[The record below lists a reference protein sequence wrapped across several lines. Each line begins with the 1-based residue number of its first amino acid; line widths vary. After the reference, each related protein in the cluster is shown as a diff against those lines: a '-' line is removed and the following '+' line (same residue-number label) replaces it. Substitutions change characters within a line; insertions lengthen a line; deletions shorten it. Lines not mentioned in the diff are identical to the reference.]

1 MPINGVNTQPTQVT
15 GTSRNLSSAYSSSET
30 PTQETPPQIKQ
41 REDSIEI
48 STEARE
54 LSENK
59 TSENFGR
66 IQSQINAGFYNRP
79 DILRQTATK
88 LSQSIRDVKSL

>member
-1 MPINGVNTQPTQVT
+1 MSINGINIQTSQTT
-15 GTSRNLSSAYSSSET
+15 GTARNLATAYTSTET
-30 PTQETPPQIKQ
+30 PTPETPPQIKQ

-48 STEARE
+48 SAEARE

-59 TSENFGR
+59 TNENFGR

-79 DILRQTATK
+79 DIIRQTANK
-88 LSQSIRDVKSL
+88 LSQSIREIKPV